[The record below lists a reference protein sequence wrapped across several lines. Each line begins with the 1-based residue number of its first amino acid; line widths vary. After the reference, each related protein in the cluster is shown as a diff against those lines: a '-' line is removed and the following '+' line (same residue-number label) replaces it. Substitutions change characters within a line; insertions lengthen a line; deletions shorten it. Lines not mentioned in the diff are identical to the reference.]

1 MEKVITLPESLLQQA
16 SETARQKGIE
26 VDALVIEAVK
36 RYLEEQREE
45 PISEARRKLR
55 ELTKR
60 MKPSENFFDGL
71 AEARHQAYDTI
82 MANQEW
88 FNLTAG
94 ETTEQESLE

>member
-1 MEKVITLPESLLQQA
+1 MEKVITLPEPLLQQV

-26 VDALVIEAVK
+26 VDALVIEAVE

-45 PISEARRKLR
+45 PVSEARRKLR

-60 MKPSENFFDGL
+60 MKPSENFFNGL
-71 AEARHQAYDTI
+71 AEARQQAYDTI

-88 FNLTAG
+88 FNLPAG
-94 ETTEQESLE
+94 ETTDREALE

>member
-1 MEKVITLPESLLQQA
+1 MEKVITLPEPLLQQA

-26 VDALVIEAVK
+26 VDALVIEAVEH
-36 RYLEEQREE
+36 YLEEQRGDRL
-45 PISEARRKLR
+45 SEAGRKLR

-71 AEARHQAYDTI
+71 AEARQQAYDTI

-88 FNLTAG
+88 FSLTAD
-94 ETTEQESLE
+94 ETTDQESLE